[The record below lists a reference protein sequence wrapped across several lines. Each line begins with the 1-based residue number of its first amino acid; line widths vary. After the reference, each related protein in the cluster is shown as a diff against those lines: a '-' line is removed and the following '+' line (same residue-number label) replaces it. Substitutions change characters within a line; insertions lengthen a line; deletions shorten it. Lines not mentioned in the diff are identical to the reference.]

1 MPVFEQ
7 GYRRYVGERST
18 GSRIPLIAWENIR
31 PRMKWWGWVLL
42 FLLSFWPYV
51 IYAVLIFMTTLGTTM
66 FGNRAMPPLPPPTV
80 AFASGDGV
88 NPGAVLGLLQGN
100 MLGLVW
106 ELLHHASFASVI
118 FPAVVAAGLLASDR
132 RTGGLQIYFSR
143 PVTKLDYM
151 LGKILAAASFVA
163 LTTAAPCFLL
173 WIESV
178 AFGSASTF
186 TWKTWIAP
194 LVILGASSFYALWS
208 VALVMSLSAV
218 MRRPAFVTI
227 VAAFVNLALEG
238 LGAILSEAYRD
249 KAWHVL
255 QPSYAIGTLTAP
267 LCGLQIPDWISAPA
281 AFGIAFVLPVTLLA
295 LVWWRLR
302 AVEVST

>member
-7 GYRRYVGERST
+7 GYRKYVGERSS
-18 GSRIPLIAWENIR
+18 GSRVPLIAWENIR

-42 FLLSFWPYV
+42 FLLNFWPYV
-51 IYAVLIFMTTLGTTM
+51 IYAVLIFMTTLGTSM
-66 FGNRAMPPLPPPTV
+66 FGARPVMPQSPPTV
-80 AFASGDGV
+80 VFGNGNGP
-88 NPGAVLGLLQGN
+88 NPGAVLGLLRGD

-106 ELLHHASFASVI
+106 ELLQHASFAAVI
-118 FPAVVAAGLLASDR
+118 FPSVVAAGLLASDR

-143 PVTKLDYM
+143 PITKLDYM
-151 LGKILAAASFVA
+151 LGKILAATCFVA
-163 LTTAAPCFLL
+163 LTTVVPCLLL

-186 TWKTWIAP
+186 TWRTWVAP
-194 LVILGASSFYALWS
+194 LAIVGASAFYALWT
-208 VALVMSLSAV
+208 VALVLSLSAV

-227 VAAFVNLALEG
+227 VAAFVNLALEM
-238 LGAILSEAYRD
+238 LGEILAEAYRD

-255 QPSYAIGTLTAP
+255 QPSYALGTLTAP
-267 LCGLQIPDWISAPA
+267 LCGLDVPDWISPVAAIGIGFALPA
-281 AFGIAFVLPVTLLA
+281 ALLA

-302 AVEVST
+302 AVEVAT